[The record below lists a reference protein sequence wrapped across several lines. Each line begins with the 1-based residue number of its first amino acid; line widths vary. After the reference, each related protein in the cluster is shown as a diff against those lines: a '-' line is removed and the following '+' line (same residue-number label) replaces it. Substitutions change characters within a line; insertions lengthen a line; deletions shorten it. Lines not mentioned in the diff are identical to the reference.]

1 MKTFNST
8 QFYLDMD
15 AVRHGWGISWQ
26 QAARESLVSISTIER
41 VRDGS
46 GLHVES
52 LMLLCEFF
60 ELWDLKRY
68 RLKIIKEDGDESETD
83 RAQTA

>member
-1 MKTFNST
+1 MSHFNST

-41 VRDGS
+41 IRDG
-46 GLHVES
+46 GGFHVES
-52 LMLLCEFF
+52 LMLLAEFF

-68 RLKIIKEDGDESETD
+68 AMRKGDDERAADRSETV
-83 RAQTA
+83 